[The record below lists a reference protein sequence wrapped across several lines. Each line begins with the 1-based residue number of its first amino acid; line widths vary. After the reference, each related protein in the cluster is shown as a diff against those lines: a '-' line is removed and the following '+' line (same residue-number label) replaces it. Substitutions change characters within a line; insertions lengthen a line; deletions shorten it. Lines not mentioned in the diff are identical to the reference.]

1 MNELQ
6 INNIQT
12 VSSREVAEMME
23 VRHADLI
30 GKIER
35 HTTILEKVNERNF
48 SLVDLWQLSSYKD
61 AKGETR
67 KEYQVTKKG
76 CEFLA
81 HKTTGEKGDI
91 FTIRYMNKFDKMEK
105 ALKEQNIPSYMIDDP
120 IKRAEKWIEEYKE
133 KQLLEAQNDKL
144 NKEINHKEDVII
156 GLVDD
161 ISLAEKRARIKQV
174 INHNAN
180 GRYAERYNLLYKEFQ
195 DKYHIDLKRR
205 MDNLKLKSIVK
216 NYLGEEIKITKKI
229 KTNKMEYIDKILCK
243 TPELYEI
250 VCKLFE
256 NDIEEL
262 KKEWESTII

>member
-6 INNIQT
+6 LQNIQT
-12 VSSREVAEMME
+12 ISSREVAEMME
-23 VRHADLI
+23 KRHGDLLDKI
-30 GKIER
+30 DKINKDLNNGKIR
-35 HTTILEKVNERNF
+35 
-48 SLVDLWQLSSYKD
+48 SSKYWIESTYKQS
-61 AKGETR
+61 GNG
-67 KEYQVTKKG
+67 KENRDYQVTKLG

-81 HKTTGEKGDI
+81 HKSTGTKGNL
-91 FTIRYMNKFDKMEK
+91 FTARYMDRFEEMEQCI
-105 ALKEQNIPSYMIDDP
+105 KEQNIPSYMIEDP
-120 IKRAEKWIEEYKE
+120 VKRAEKWIEEYKE

-144 NKEINHKEDVII
+144 NKEIDYKENVII

-205 MDNLKLKSIVK
+205 MDNLESKSIVT
-216 NYLGEEIKITKKI
+216 NYLGEDVKITKKI

-243 TPELYEI
+243 TPQLYEI

-262 KKEWESTII
+262 MKEWESTII

>member
-6 INNIQT
+6 INNIKT
-12 VSSREVAEMME
+12 ISSREVAEMME
-23 VRHADLI
+23 VRHKDLLK
-30 GKIER
+30 KIDKINE
-35 HTTILEKVNERNF
+35 TFESEKIRSQKYWIE
-48 SLVDLWQLSSYKD
+48 SSYKVEGNN
-61 AKGETR
+61 KTYR
-67 KEYQVTKKG
+67 EYQVTKKG

-81 HKTTGEKGDI
+81 HKSTGEKGII
-91 FTIRYMNKFDKMEK
+91 FTDRYMDRFEEMENE
-105 ALKEQNIPSYMIDDP
+105 LKQDTPSYMIEDP
-120 IKRAEKWIEEYKE
+120 IARAEKWIEEYKE
-133 KQLLEAQNDKL
+133 KQQLEIENKEL
-144 NKEINHKEDVII
+144 NKEIDHKENVII

-205 MDNLKLKSIVK
+205 MDNLEVKSIVT
-216 NYLGEEIKITKKI
+216 NHLGEEIKITKKI

-243 TPELYEI
+243 TPELYEM

-256 NDIEEL
+256 NDINEL
-262 KKEWESTII
+262 MKEWESTII

>member
-1 MNELQ
+1 MQELQ
-6 INNIQT
+6 RNNIHT
-12 VSSREVAEMME
+12 ISSREVAEMME
-23 VRHADLI
+23 KSHKHL
-30 GKIER
+30 
-35 HTTILEKVNERNF
+35 LEKIDKINETFNSRKIG
-48 SLVDLWQLSSYKD
+48 SSKYWTESTYKQVGNG
-61 AKGETR
+61 KENR
-67 KEYQVTKKG
+67 EYQVTKLG

-81 HKTTGEKGDI
+81 HKSTGEKGI
-91 FTIRYMNKFDKMEK
+91 VFTARYMDKFEEMEK
-105 ALKEQNIPSYMIDDP
+105 SLQQNTPSYMIEDP
-120 IKRAEKWIEEYKE
+120 VKRAEKWIEEYKE
-133 KQLLEAQNDKL
+133 KQLLEVQNDKL
-144 NKEINHKEDVII
+144 NKEIDHKENVII

-205 MDNLKLKSIVK
+205 MDNLELKSIVT
-216 NYLGEEIKITKKI
+216 NYLGEDVKITKKI

-262 KKEWESTII
+262 MKEWESTII